1 MNTLVADRLKVRS
14 EHQQRLAYVYVR
26 QSSMRQVRNNVESQ
40 QLQYGFAEQAA
51 QLGWSRERIIVV
63 DEDQGQSGAL
73 PQARGGFGC
82 MVAAVARGE
91 VGIVMSFELSRL
103 SRNDMTGITWST
115 CAAGPT
121 R

>member
-1 MNTLVADRLKVRS
+1 MNTLVVDRLKVRS
-14 EHQQRLAYVYVR
+14 EHQQRLAYLYVR